1 MHWEPGVGE
10 RADNNRDNIRR
21 VLLREPDRHPALRTK
36 PRTNQRTAPH
46 HRMPSIKRRKYGCP
60 TKTLGWRRTYE
71 PVRKVALACHPTV
84 IFEHRSG
91 AAIRAVSTG
100 AQEICVR

>member
-1 MHWEPGVGE
+1 VNQTVTPHYGQ
-10 RADNNRDNIRR
+10 NRGRIS
-21 VLLREPDRHPALRTK
+21 
-36 PRTNQRTAPH
+36 APH
-46 HRMPSIKRRKYGCP
+46 PIIECPSIKRRKYGCP

-100 AQEICVR
+100 AQEIAVR